1 MRWKLIAIGGAG
13 LVAIVGIVLVAT
25 RGSTAAKRS
34 LDTPKEKVSYAM
46 GVAMARSLKRPGVE
60 LDMDVLARGL
70 KDGFSGEKFLMT
82 ENDLR
87 ETMSALQDELKQKQA
102 QAVKTVAEANRKEG
116 ETFLAQNAREE
127 GVVTLPSGLQ
137 YKILRAGDGK
147 RPADTDTVECHYRG
161 TRIDGAEFES
171 SYGRGQPATFPV
183 AGVIPGW
190 KEALKLMP
198 VGSKWKLFVPSQ
210 LAYGERELP
219 ARNGAGRTI
228 GPNATLIFE
237 VELLAIKPPA
247 RGRAQTAVGKVPRG
261 NQED

>member
-13 LVAIVGIVLVAT
+13 LVAIVGIVVAA
-25 RGSTAAKRS
+25 RRNAATTPG
-34 LDTPKEKVSYAM
+34 LDTPKQKVSYAM
-46 GVAMARSLKRPGVE
+46 GVVMAKNLKRPGVE

-219 ARNGAGRTI
+219 VRNGAGRTI

-237 VELLAIKPPA
+237 VELLAIKPHA
-247 RGRAQTAVGKVPRG
+247 RAVEQTAAAKVPPRAK
-261 NQED
+261 ED